1 MASLIKSISLKNFKG
16 FSEEVRIDLR
26 PITLL
31 FGANSTGKSTILQS
45 LQLVREVLERGSAD
59 VDSTLQGGKAV
70 DLGGFRNF
78 VHRHETDRVI
88 EIGFGMELGD
98 ESLPELSGG
107 AIEDLSQA
115 DAEVWHFH
123 ETLDSIRSGV
133 STLEVKLSMS
143 WSDLRNEAVICAY
156 KLSFNDTWCAEIA
169 TGPDGRQPRLR
180 MNANHPIF
188 LAEDIEGEPLFHELA
203 DWVMPKQDA
212 AGFRTELGLTTD
224 DNGGEEVPNIPPS
237 VLLAVLEV
245 VRSASADSPNP
256 GFAAWLQRCKGALP
270 ELDRQIPIPASSP
283 ESAADIF
290 VLQAFSGFMSWMLA
304 GPLRL
309 LRDQLTKSRYLG
321 PLRCIPPRGFE
332 ASITKNDAGWSD
344 GMAAWE
350 ALLSSPQEMLE
361 RCSHWMQDADRLNS
375 GYGLVRTQV
384 QETDYN
390 TGAPIGRAKP
400 RIALIDQAGLTHQ
413 ALDVGVGISQVLPV
427 VVAAQD
433 DRASIV
439 SIEQPELHV
448 HPAVQVG
455 LGDLFIDGAIER
467 GLSFL
472 LETHSEH
479 LILRLLRRIKETTEG
494 ALPEGASAVTPDDV
508 NIVYLEIGQ
517 DGGVVAHSIGVDAN
531 GKFNDRWPRGFFPE
545 RMREALPPEVRR
557 RMEAGNTGSAS

>member
-1 MASLIKSISLKNFKG
+1 MPSLIQSISLKNFKG

-31 FGANSTGKSTILQS
+31 FGANSAGKSTILQS
-45 LQLVREVLERGSAD
+45 LQLVREVLERGSPD

-78 VHRHETDRVI
+78 VHRHEAGRVI

-98 ESLPELSGG
+98 ESLPELSGD

-115 DAEVWHFH
+115 DAEVWHFY
-123 ETLDSIRSGV
+123 ETLDSIRACV

-143 WSDLRNEAVICAY
+143 WSDLRNEAVVSAY
-156 KLSFNDTWCAEIA
+156 KLSFNNIWCAEIS
-169 TGPDGRQPRLR
+169 TGADGRQPRLR

-188 LAEDIEGEPLFHELA
+188 LADGVEGDALFHELA
-203 DWVMPKQDA
+203 DWVLPRQDTE
-212 AGFRTELGLTTD
+212 GFRTELGLTAD
-224 DNGGEEVPNIPPS
+224 GSNAEKAPEIPPS
-237 VLLAVLEV
+237 VLLAVLAV
-245 VRSASADSPNP
+245 VRAASADSPNP
-256 GFAAWLQRCKGALP
+256 GFATWLQRFKGAIP
-270 ELDRQIPIPASSP
+270 ELDRQIMIPASSP
-283 ESAADIF
+283 ESAKDIF
-290 VLQAFSGFMSWMLA
+290 VLQAFSSFISWMLA

-309 LRDQLTKSRYLG
+309 LRDQLGKSRYLG
-321 PLRCIPPRGFE
+321 PLRCIPQRGFE
-332 ASITKNDAGWSD
+332 ASLTKSEAAWSD

-350 ALLSSPQEMLE
+350 ALLSSSQEMLE
-361 RCSHWMQDADRLNS
+361 RCSHWMQRADRLNS
-375 GYGLVRTQV
+375 GYGLVRTEV
-384 QETDYN
+384 QEIDYN
-390 TGAPIGRAKP
+390 TRTPLGRAKP
-400 RIALIDQAGLTHQ
+400 RIALVDQAGLTHQ
-413 ALDVGVGISQVLPV
+413 APDVGVGISQVLPV

-479 LILRLLRRIKETTEG
+479 LILRLLRRIREAAEEGNTEHINPDLLG
-494 ALPEGASAVTPDDV
+494 VYYLANENGHITATRLPV
-508 NIVYLEIGQ
+508 NA
-517 DGGVVAHSIGVDAN
+517 DGD
-531 GKFNDRWPRGFFPE
+531 FDTRWPKGFFEERGPE
-545 RMREALPPEVRR
+545 LF
-557 RMEAGNTGSAS
+557 